1 MCEDRTSAAADP
13 QIGVKTPKV
22 QAMNKQRRC
31 TSRFRQW
38 WKERRPSAAERVLR
52 RFIASEDGPS
62 ATEYAILLGALIVGA
77 MATIGA
83 MGSSMDDIYVT
94 IDAAVAAAGI

>member
-1 MCEDRTSAAADP
+1 MRTHAAIDP
-13 QIGVKTPKV
+13 QSGGKTPKV
-22 QAMNKQRRC
+22 QAMNKQRQC
-31 TSRFRQW
+31 TSRLRRG
-38 WKERRPSAAERVLR
+38 WKQRRPLAAERLLR

-62 ATEYAILLGALIVGA
+62 AVEYAILLAGLIIGA

-94 IDAAVAAAGI
+94 INTAVTAAGI